1 MKKLSYWL
9 VWLGMRPFMSKGV
22 PLWLQRVWSDLVG
35 LILLGPRIKYTNKV
49 KIGGVETIEITP
61 RNATA
66 DWGVLYLHGGGFV
79 SCSHQS
85 HSKLAAWVG
94 HAAKATVWLPNYSL
108 APDHAYPGGVNDALT
123 VYTNLLAAG
132 QDPQKLIIAGDSAG
146 GGLAL
151 STALRIKKLG
161 LPAPA
166 GLVLYSP
173 WVDLSLSGRSV
184 ITHAHR
190 DAMLKP
196 DWVRWCA
203 DQYRG
208 DLAADD
214 PRCSPLFDDL
224 SDLPPVLIH
233 AGSEEILLSDSERL
247 AHKLGKSG
255 VQVDYKVFDG
265 VGHVFQ
271 FLTVVLPAANQSIRE
286 TAQFVN
292 QIQADPP
299 QAYEGGYDYDVVVV
313 GSGFGGSVSALRM
326 SEKGYSV
333 GVMEMGRRWTP
344 ESLPKSNW
352 NIAKYIWRPM
362 IGLKGFFNMRPFKHA
377 MIIHGNAVGGGS
389 ITYAQTLLVP
399 PQKIWEEGSWAGL
412 DNWSEVMPQH
422 YQTAQKMLGVTE
434 ARRLGPADHALKKM
448 ADAYGVGDTFYK
460 SEVGVFFGDEDDTEG
475 GRTYAD
481 PYFNGMG
488 PDRTSCVGC
497 GECMTGCRHNAK
509 NTLDKNY
516 LYLAEKLGTQVHEET
531 EVVDVKPLNNKA
543 NGEDGYEVVT
553 QRSGSWTGSNQRTFK
568 ARKVIFAASSLGTQ
582 ELLFKL
588 KQSGSLPR
596 VSDELG
602 KRVRTNSES
611 IVCVRMP
618 GGEDMSKGVG
628 IASGIYIDKDTH
640 VEAMR
645 YGAGHDLLGTTFTP
659 LTGGQAGW
667 TRIITWLGTMGR
679 LMLTRPITF
688 LRVVNPLGFAKETVM
703 LLCLQALDSSLNM
716 VYKRPW
722 YNPFTKVLQTKGD
735 GVPAFIPQAN
745 EFAQQSAELL
755 NGVALSGMT
764 EILFNVPTTG
774 HCMGGAAMGGSHE
787 TGVVDYQNRVFGY
800 ENMWVCDASVL
811 SANLGVNPALTI
823 TALTERA
830 MSFIPAK
837 AGISLKRQTFIPIN
851 LAKAA

>member
-1 MKKLSYWL
+1 MFF
-9 VWLGMRPFMSKGV
+9 GMRPFMSKWM
-22 PLWLQRVWSDLVG
+22 PILLQRIWSDLVG
-35 LILLGPRIKYTNKV
+35 LILLGPSRGPSNHV
-49 KIGGVETIEITP
+49 KIGGVETLEIIP
-61 RNATA
+61 KNARS
-66 DWGVLYLHGGGFV
+66 DWGVLYLHGGAFV

-85 HSKLAAWVG
+85 HTKLAAWVG
-94 HAAKATVWLPNYSL
+94 HASKATVWLPNYSL
-108 APDHAYPGGVNDALT
+108 APEHVYPKGLNDAVT
-123 VYTNLLAAG
+123 VYANLLASG
-132 QDPQKLIIAGDSAG
+132 QDPKKLIIAGDSAG

-151 STALRIKKLG
+151 ATALEIKKLG
-161 LPAPA
+161 LPQPA
-166 GLVLYSP
+166 SLVLYSP

-184 ITHAHR
+184 VTHAHR
-190 DAMLKP
+190 DGMLQP

-208 DLAADD
+208 ELAANN
-214 PRCSPLFDDL
+214 PKVSPLFAEL
-224 SDLPPVLIH
+224 QGLPPTLIH
-233 AGSEEILLSDSERL
+233 AGSEEILLSDSKRL
-247 AHKLGKSG
+247 ASKLEASS
-255 VQVDYKVFDG
+255 VSTEFKVFDG

-271 FLTVVLPAANQSIRE
+271 FLTVVLPAANESIRD
-286 TAQFVN
+286 TGTFVDRLQAQVGTEY
-292 QIQADPP
+292 D
-299 QAYEGGYDYDVVVV
+299 GDYDYDVAIV
-313 GSGFGGSVSALRM
+313 GSGFGGSVSALRL
-326 SEKGYSV
+326 SEKGYNV
-333 GVMEMGRRWTP
+333 AVLEMGRRWTP
-344 ESLPKSNW
+344 ENIPKSNW
-352 NIAKYIWRPM
+352 NVAKYIWRPM

-399 PQKIWEEGSWAGL
+399 PQQIWAEGSWAGL
-412 DNWSEVMPQH
+412 DDWSNVMPAH
-422 YQTAQKMLGVTE
+422 YQTAQRMLGVTE
-434 ARRLGPADHALKKM
+434 AKRLGAADHALKKM

-460 SEVGVFFGDEDDTEG
+460 SEVGVFFGDDNDTEG

-481 PYFNGMG
+481 PYFNGEG

-516 LYLAEKLGTQVHEET
+516 LYLAEKLGTKVYEET
-531 EVVDVKPLNNKA
+531 EVVDVKPLNGKA
-543 NGEDGYEVVT
+543 NGEDGYEVTT
-553 QRSGSWTGSNQRTFK
+553 QLSGSWTGKNKRTFR
-568 ARKVIFAASSLGTQ
+568 ARKVIFSASSLGTQ

-588 KQSGSLPR
+588 KQNGSLPR

-611 IVCVRMP
+611 IVCVRTP

-628 IASGIYIDKDTH
+628 IGSGIYIDKDTH

-659 LTGGQAGW
+659 LTGGKEGW
-667 TRIITWLGTMGR
+667 TRIFTWLGTMGR
-679 LMLTRPITF
+679 LLVTRPVMF
-688 LRVVNPLGFAKETVM
+688 FRVVNPIGFAKETVM

-722 YNPFTKVLQTKGD
+722 YNPFTKVLQTEGE

-745 EFAQQSAELL
+745 EFAKQSAELM
-755 NGVALSGMT
+755 NGVALSGT
-764 EILFNVPTTG
+764 AEILFNIPTTG
-774 HCMGGAAMGGSHE
+774 HCMGGAGMGDSRE

-800 ENMWVCDASVL
+800 ENMWICDASVL

-837 AGISLKRQTFIPIN
+837 AGATVKKQIFIPIE

>member
-1 MKKLSYWL
+1 MNQFSYWL
-9 VWLGMRPFMSKGV
+9 VRLGMRPFMSFRM
-22 PLWLQRVWSDLVG
+22 PIALQRIWSDLVG
-35 LILLGPRIKYTNKV
+35 LFLIRPRRKYSNRIQ
-49 KIGGVETIEITP
+49 IGGVETLEISSKG
-61 RNATA
+61 RESE
-66 DWGVLYLHGGGFV
+66 WGVLYLHGGGFV
-79 SCSHQS
+79 SCSDQS
-85 HSKLAAWVG
+85 HTALASWVG
-94 HAAKATVWLPNYSL
+94 HAAKATVWLPNYRL
-108 APDHAYPGGVNDALT
+108 APEHVYPNAINDALT
-123 VYTNLLAAG
+123 VYTNLIAGG

-151 STALRIKKLG
+151 ATALRIKSLG
-161 LPAPA
+161 LPKPA

-196 DWVRWCA
+196 EWVRWCA

-208 DLAADD
+208 ALLADD
-214 PRCSPLFDDL
+214 PNCSPLFADL
-224 SDLPPVLIH
+224 SGLPPTLIH
-233 AGSEEILLSDSERL
+233 VGSEEILLSDSARL
-247 AHKLGKSG
+247 ASKLKASG
-255 VQVDYKVFDG
+255 VDTTYRMFEG

-271 FLTVVLPAANQSIRE
+271 FLTGILPQAKQSILDTE
-286 TAQFVN
+286 HFVAQLSSSN
-292 QIQADPP
+292 L
-299 QAYEGGYDYDVVVV
+299 ESEYDYDVVVV
-313 GSGFGGSVSALRM
+313 GSGFGGSVSALRL

-333 GVMEMGRRWTP
+333 GVMEMGRRWSP
-344 ESLPKSNW
+344 ENLPKSNW
-352 NIAKYIWRPM
+352 NLAKYIWRPM

-399 PQKIWEEGSWAGL
+399 PQKIWEEGTWAGL
-412 DNWSEVMPQH
+412 DDWDQVMPPH
-422 YQTAQKMLGVTE
+422 YHTAQKMLGVAE
-434 ARRLGPADHALKKM
+434 AKRLGPADHALKKM
-448 ADAYGVGDTFYK
+448 ADAHGVGHTFYK
-460 SEVGVFFGDEDDTEG
+460 SEVGVFFGDDDDTTG
-475 GRTYAD
+475 GRTYPD
-481 PYFNGMG
+481 PYFNGEG

-516 LYLAEKLGTQVHEET
+516 LYLAENRGTRVHEET
-531 EVVDVKPLNNKA
+531 EVMDVKPLNNKP
-543 NGEDGYEVVT
+543 NGEDGYEIIT
-553 QRSGSWTGSNQRTFK
+553 QLSGSWMARNRRSFK

-611 IVCVRMP
+611 IVCVRVP

-628 IASGIYIDKDTH
+628 IGSGIYIDKDTH

-667 TRIITWLGTMGR
+667 TRILTWIGTMTR
-679 LMLTRPITF
+679 LMLTRPMTF
-688 LRVVNPLGFAKETVM
+688 LRIVNPIGFAKETIM

-722 YNPFTKVLQTKGD
+722 YNPFTKVLQTEGD
-735 GVPAFIPQAN
+735 GVPAYIPQAN
-745 EFAQQSAELL
+745 AFAQQSAELL

-774 HCMGGAAMGGSHE
+774 HCMGGAGMGDSRE
-787 TGVVDYQNRVFGY
+787 TGVVDHQNRVFGY
-800 ENMWVCDASVL
+800 ENMWICDASVL

-837 AGISLKRQTFIPIN
+837 AGVPIKQQVFIPIQ